1 MKASISP
8 KFRCPSCGGNRI
20 VIGNKGNWNF
30 VPKGKLMMLGFATY
44 TAACLDCGYL
54 TACLSED
61 DRSDLEKKVRDA

>member
-1 MKASISP
+1 
-8 KFRCPSCGGNRI
+8 